1 MGLNPTILRQAQ
13 AFAYLFQP
21 TDPPPRTHRSYRSS
35 GLVLT
40 STPVVRFAQMAVIH
54 RVIEIWAR
62 SMLNRIRHITGHV
75 LE

>member
-1 MGLNPTILRQAQ
+1 MLYSLGTITAVNRN
-13 AFAYLFQP
+13 
-21 TDPPPRTHRSYRSS
+21 DRS
-35 GLVLT
+35 T